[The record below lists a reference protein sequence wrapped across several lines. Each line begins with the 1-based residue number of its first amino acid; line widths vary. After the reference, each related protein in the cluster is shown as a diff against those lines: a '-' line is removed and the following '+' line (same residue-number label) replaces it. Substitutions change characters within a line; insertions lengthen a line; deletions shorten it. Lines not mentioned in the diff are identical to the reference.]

1 MADSGAA
8 DTSAESYQRLERYQ
22 QVLLV
27 SVGLFGCL
35 VMWGGVTQFLDDL
48 RLRFFGLETMGVVV
62 EHQAESSTIPATPPR
77 GSRSPGSSFAAQST
91 VPLGPGSTT
100 VFRPIVAIDTPDGKA
115 RIRGT
120 LLGGLEQ
127 IAPIGARVPVLYLA
141 GRPADGQI
149 QREVKLSWVHLLTA
163 IIGFGLV
170 AAPLAVLVLTGT
182 WRLPD
187 RWFAALRRRAP

>member
-8 DTSAESYQRLERYQ
+8 DTPAESYQRLERYQ
-22 QVLLV
+22 QVLLAL
-27 SVGLFGCL
+27 VGLFGCL
-35 VMWGGVTQFLDDL
+35 VMWGGVTQFVDDL

-62 EHQAESSTIPATPPR
+62 EHQAESSTIPATPSR
-77 GSRSPGSSFAAQST
+77 GSRSPGGSVAAQST
-91 VPLGPGSTT
+91 VPRGPSSTT

-149 QREVKLSWVHLLTA
+149 RREVKLSWVHLLTA

>member
-1 MADSGAA
+1 MTDSAAA
-8 DTSAESYQRLERYQ
+8 DTSAGSHDKLERYQ

-27 SVGLFGCL
+27 LVGLFGCL
-35 VMWGGVTQFLDDL
+35 VMWGGVTQFVDDL
-48 RLRFFGLETMGVVV
+48 RLRFFGLETMGVVI
-62 EHQAESSTIPATPPR
+62 EHQAESSTIPATPSR
-77 GSRSPGSSFAAQST
+77 GSRSAVSNFAAQST
-91 VPLGPGSTT
+91 VSRGPSSTT
-100 VFRPIVAIDTPDGKA
+100 VFRPIVAIDTPHGKA

-120 LLGGLEQ
+120 LLVGVQQ
-127 IAPIGARVPVLYLA
+127 IAPIGTRVPVLYLA

-149 QREVKLSWVHLLTA
+149 QSEVKLSWVRLLTA

>member
-8 DTSAESYQRLERYQ
+8 DTSADSHNELERYQ
-22 QVLLV
+22 QILLV

-35 VMWGGVTQFLDDL
+35 VMWGGVTQLVDDL

-62 EHQAESSTIPATPPR
+62 ERQAESSTIPATPSR
-77 GSRSPGSSFAAQST
+77 GSRSAAGSFAAQST
-91 VPLGPGSTT
+91 VSRGPSSTT

-120 LLGGLEQ
+120 LLEGLEQ

-149 QREVKLSWVHLLTA
+149 KSEVKLSWVHLLTA

-182 WRLPD
+182 WRRPD
-187 RWFAALRRRAP
+187 RLFAALRRRAP